1 MPWPGRISFTCLG
14 PARPELIEPSNIQT
28 QTADWQLPGEAQQGL
43 RRYVQTIRERWKLI
57 ALSVLVTTLA
67 AALYV
72 GTAQKTY
79 KAESDL
85 IITPIAGQDTTLNS
99 IPGLIRESSDPTRNV
114 QTAAKL
120 VTTIDVAR
128 KAKAKLNTSRN
139 ARSLLNDVQAAPIAQ
154 SDLVAITATGS
165 TAESAQNLA
174 NVFADS
180 VVEDRTQKFHEQVD
194 IRIKALKT
202 QVAGLTEP
210 AGSPTNPLRTQL
222 SELETVRA
230 GNDPTMRVD
239 TRADEP
245 ISPAWPKRNLSII
258 AGIMAG
264 LALGIGGAFAAQVFD
279 PRLRRED
286 QLRALYRLPIL
297 ARIPVESR
305 ARSESAIA
313 PHQLS
318 PAGVEAYR
326 TLRATLT
333 APRGK
338 GELSRAVMITG
349 ASPSEGKTTT
359 ALNLAA
365 SLALAGKR
373 VILIEA
379 DLRRP
384 KVGKALGIS
393 ATRGIAS
400 VLIDGLP
407 LNEALLTSDAYGD
420 NLKLLLVD
428 RAGEWMADQFS
439 LPAAQGL
446 VDEAKEIADYVIIDS
461 PPLAEVIDALPLV
474 QMTDD
479 VVIVTRLGRT
489 HISRLQRLGEILAQ
503 YHVRPAGFAVVG
515 VSPTTEYGYYTERP
529 VRLSEEKRTPVL
541 TR

>member
-1 MPWPGRISFTCLG
+1 LADTT
-14 PARPELIEPSNIQT
+14 NT
-28 QTADWQLPGEAQQGL
+28 QTAEWLLPGEEQQGL
-43 RRYVQTIRERWKLI
+43 RRYVQTIRERFKLI
-57 ALSVLVTTLA
+57 VLSVLVTTLA

-79 KAESDL
+79 KAEADL
-85 IITPIAGQDTTLNS
+85 IVTPVSGQDTTLNS
-99 IPGLIRESSDPTRNV
+99 IPGLIRESSDPTRTV
-114 QTAAKL
+114 QTASRL
-120 VTTIDVAR
+120 ITTIDVAR
-128 KAKAKLNTSRN
+128 RAKEKLNTNRS
-139 ARSLLNDVQAAPIAQ
+139 ARSLLSDVQASPIAQ
-154 SDLVAITATGS
+154 SDIVAVTATGS
-165 TAESAQNLA
+165 TATSAQNLA
-174 NVFADS
+174 NVFGDAA
-180 VVEDRTQKFHEQVD
+180 VEDRTQKFHDQID
-194 IRIKALKT
+194 ARIKALKP
-202 QVAGLTEP
+202 QVALIKEAPGAQP
-210 AGSPTNPLRTQL
+210 DPLRIQL
-222 SELETVRA
+222 SELETLRA
-230 GNDPTMRVD
+230 GTDPTLRVD
-239 TRADEP
+239 TRADRP
-245 ISPAWPKRNLSII
+245 TAPAWPKRNLSIV
-258 AGIMAG
+258 AGIIAG

-286 QLRALYRLPIL
+286 QLRALYRLPVL

-305 ARSESAIA
+305 ARTESAIA

-333 APRGK
+333 APRGA
-338 GELSRAVMITG
+338 GEGPRAVMITG

-373 VILIEA
+373 VILVEA

-393 ATRGIAS
+393 PTRGIAS

-407 LNEALLTSDAYGD
+407 LSEALLSSEAYGD

-439 LPAAQGL
+439 LPAAKGL
-446 VDEAKEIADYVIIDS
+446 VDEGKEMADYVIIDS

-479 VVIVTRLGRT
+479 VVIVVRLGRT
-489 HISRLQRLGEILAQ
+489 HINKLQRLGEILAQ
-503 YHVRPAGFAVVG
+503 YNIRPAGFAVVG

-529 VRLSEEKRTPVL
+529 VRLSDEHRTPVL